1 MYFRPIKATFFVFLV
16 IFFSYS
22 ACIAKP
28 TVKGL
33 RTAEHQSSTRVVIDL
48 SEEVEFSSAYVS
60 NPDRLIVNFTDITWP
75 ISRKKILNSTI
86 LKSFK
91 FIDLNKKN
99 SRLTFFTKDAIEIKE
114 IFLLPPKNYPYYR
127 LVIDFSKKQMK
138 KSNKKN
144 NLTIKTNR
152 DSYKYNLPNVKPSIS
167 KNNVKIIVI
176 DAGHGGKD
184 PGAVGLNGTLEKD
197 VTLAVALVIK
207 SKLKKQNKYKVILTR
222 SRDRFLKLRDR
233 VNVGKSTKADLFI
246 SLHADSIK
254 NRSIRGG
261 SVYTLSEKASDKEA
275 EALANRE
282 NRADLIGVKSDLDKE
297 DDDVAKILISL
308 VQRETMNHS
317 LIFASDLIYQFNKV
331 GKMLRKGHRQAGFVV
346 LKSPDV
352 PSVLVE
358 MGFLSNKIDEK
369 KLNSIRFQEKI
380 ADTIIDSIEIYF
392 DKLD

>member
-1 MYFRPIKATFFVFLV
+1 MYFTPIKATFFVFLV

-28 TVKGL
+28 IVKGL
-33 RTAEHQSSTRVVIDL
+33 RTAEHQLTTRVVIDL
-48 SEEVEFSSAYVS
+48 SEKVEFSTTFVS
-60 NPDRLIVNFTDITWP
+60 NPDRLIVNFTDISWP
-75 ISRKKILNSTI
+75 IKRTKVLHSAT
-86 LKSFK
+86 LKSFE
-91 FIDLNKKN
+91 FINLNSKESK
-99 SRLTFFTKDAIEIKE
+99 LTFFTKGPIEIE
-114 IFLLPPKNYPYYR
+114 EFFFLPPKNYPYYR
-127 LVIDFSKKQMK
+127 LVIDFSKKKPK
-138 KSNKKN
+138 KSNKNTKSI
-144 NLTIKTNR
+144 IKTN
-152 DSYKYNLPNVKPSIS
+152 KENNTFNLPRLKPNIP
-167 KNNVKIIVI
+167 KIDVKIIVI
-176 DAGHGGKD
+176 DPGHGGRD

-197 VTLAVALVIK
+197 VTLAVGLVIK
-207 SKLKKQNKYKVILTR
+207 SKLKIQKKYKVILTR
-222 SRDRFLKLRDR
+222 SRDKFLKLRDR
-233 VNVGKSTKADLFI
+233 VNIGQSVKADLFI

-317 LIFASDLIYQFNKV
+317 LIFASDLISQFNKV
-331 GKMLRKGHRQAGFVV
+331 GKILRKGHRQAGFVV

-369 KLNSIRFQEKI
+369 KLNSLRFQEKI
-380 ADTIIDSIEIYF
+380 ANTIIDSIEKYF